1 MSLSAIA
8 IAVGVGF
15 TLKVNTGLVS
25 IAFAFVLS
33 LIFDI
38 SASEVVTGWPTS
50 LFLTLL
56 GMTLLFTIA
65 SMNGTL
71 TVVARICTGYTR
83 GDHRL
88 LPLLFFALAAV
99 IAGLGP
105 GNIAACALLLPIALT
120 VSGEEGLSPLL
131 MSTMVITGSNVG
143 GLSPIAPTGIIA
155 ATVAA
160 EQGLRVAMP
169 VFRDM
174 AISGTLFAALC
185 YLFLG
190 GLRLGRSEE
199 THRVSANFNTRQR
212 MTLLVILLVV
222 LGILVLEWDIGMTAF
237 TGAIVLLLMGAGREE
252 QVLRGLP
259 WPALILVCGVAV
271 LVHVME
277 LTGGIDLVTAFLRST
292 MTPLSMGPGFVL
304 IGGAIST
311 VSSAGGVVLPTLI
324 PVAPGLVRSMAGG
337 LTAEQLISAI
347 VIGSH
352 VVTTSPISTLGALAV
367 ASASADTR
375 DRLFRGLFLIAGA
388 GLVFGAI
395 YVFVATFIW

>member
-33 LIFDI
+33 LIFGI
-38 SASEVVTGWPTS
+38 PASEVVSGWPTS

-71 TVVARICTGYTR
+71 TVVARICTGYTG

-88 LPLLFFALAAV
+88 LPLLFFGLAAV

-120 VSGEEGLSPLL
+120 VSGEERLSPLL

-155 ATVAA
+155 TTVAA

-185 YLFLG
+185 YLSLG

-222 LGILVLEWDIGMTAF
+222 LGILLLEWDIGMTAF

-324 PVAPGLVRSMAGG
+324 PVAPGVVRSMAGG

-367 ASASADTR
+367 ASASEDNR
-375 DRLFRGLFLIAGA
+375 DRLFRGLFLVAGA
-388 GLVFGAI
+388 GLLFGAI
-395 YVFVATFIW
+395 YVFLATFIW